1 MLNMNS
7 NSFHLQDIEEMGR
20 IQLVAKMCHI
30 WMSFY
35 IIEIWYEFSHWI
47 FTMER
52 LNGSWQV

>member
-1 MLNMNS
+1 MLDMNS
-7 NSFHLQDIEEMGR
+7 NRFHLEGIEEMGR

-35 IIEIWYEFSHWI
+35 NGNMIWILALNVNY
-47 FTMER
+47 ER

>member
-1 MLNMNS
+1 MLDMNS
-7 NSFHLQDIEEMGR
+7 NRFHLEGIEEMGR

-35 IIEIWYEFSHWI
+35 NGNMIWILALNIYY
-47 FTMER
+47 ER